1 LTATELLADLPSE
14 GYDGLGHLA
23 ELGQPAVGKL
33 AGALAAAELTL
44 DFGSLSGRLA
54 GEVGCSADAA
64 EAILWSLTWLNQLR
78 RFRELQAG
86 DFLTMLRRSLA
97 TEAPSAWWDRHG
109 EAWDRIAPDLGALF
123 ADAGFASKAAKALGL
138 LQDRP
143 GLLLDFKLRTDLRP
157 VLDEGA
163 SRVDALLLTN
173 TMVLE
178 YETGGEER
186 VLHLNLDADDLDQIA
201 EQLDRLR
208 RKNAAVSKVAREQ
221 WRVPLVGLSHAGD

>member
-1 LTATELLADLPSE
+1 LTATELLADLPGE
-14 GYDGLGHLA
+14 GYDGLGNLA
-23 ELGQPAVGKL
+23 DLGQPSVGKL
-33 AGALAAAELTL
+33 IAALAGEELTL
-44 DFGSLSGRLA
+44 DFGSLSARLA
-54 GEVGCSADAA
+54 GEVGCNAAAA
-64 EAILWSLTWLNQLR
+64 EAILWALTWLNQLR
-78 RFRELQAG
+78 RNRGLPPAG
-86 DFLTMLRRSLA
+86 FLAALRRTLE
-97 TEAPSAWWDRHG
+97 TEAPTTWWARHG
-109 EAWDRIAPDLGALF
+109 EEWDRIAPDLGPLF

-178 YETGGEER
+178 YETGGEEL
-186 VLHLNLDADDLDQIA
+186 VLHLNLDADDLDRIA
-201 EQLDRLR
+201 EQLDRLKK
-208 RKNAAVSKVAREQ
+208 KNAAVSKMAREQ